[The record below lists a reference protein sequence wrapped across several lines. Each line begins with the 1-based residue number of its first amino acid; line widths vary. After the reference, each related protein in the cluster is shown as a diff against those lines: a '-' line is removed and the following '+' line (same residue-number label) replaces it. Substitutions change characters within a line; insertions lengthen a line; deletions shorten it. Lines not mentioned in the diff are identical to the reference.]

1 MGGKVRIIDDCTFEV
16 SGRRQ
21 ACFDCTAKAAKS
33 AGVALDR
40 WDPRATCAPLQ
51 LENCLSDSPLQV
63 TGFTYD
69 GDAPAAYWWGAP
81 STDNGD
87 IRGSGRRIAEM
98 RVDTGYDGETVS

>member
-1 MGGKVRIIDDCTFEV
+1 M
-16 SGRRQ
+16 
-21 ACFDCTAKAAKS
+21 
-33 AGVALDR
+33 
-40 WDPRATCAPLQ
+40 
-51 LENCLSDSPLQV
+51 

-98 RVDTGYDGETVS
+98 RVDSAYDGETVSQLRRAAQSPGGLGVAVRQELEPKEAWLGAALR